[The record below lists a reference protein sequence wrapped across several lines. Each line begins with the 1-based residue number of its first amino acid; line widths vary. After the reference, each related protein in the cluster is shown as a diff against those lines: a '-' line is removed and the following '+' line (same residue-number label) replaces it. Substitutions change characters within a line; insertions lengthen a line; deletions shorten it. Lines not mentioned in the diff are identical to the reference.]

1 MLKAIDRIGV
11 FDRSTGLSPFLLL
24 DGHGSRFELSFLEYI
39 NDANH
44 KWWVCLG
51 LPYGTSIW
59 QVGDSTEQ
67 NGCYKMALIDEKMK
81 LVTQKNDAG
90 LPYSILKTDI
100 IPLVRKAWA
109 VSFARKETNIKAIN
123 ARGWGPRGLNK
134 NCLTHP
140 EVLATKPKAH
150 GNNPISA
157 DVCAGASIL
166 GPDNLNLTEGL
177 AGTLTDRLVAYKNEN
192 DRRMGVNREEITAKK
207 RETATAAINKNKRLT
222 AGLLVCSG
230 SFHLGPEVL
239 RKIKE
244 REIEQQ
250 GQLAERERKTREAYD
265 KHFAE
270 VQAIKALQQLPE
282 QWSSSQLKVM
292 VKWYKQDSDA
302 AIPSKKQELLTRY
315 LETCSREGRVA

>member
-100 IPLVRKAWA
+100 IPPSRSTCDKAKGTRQQ
-109 VSFARKETNIKAIN
+109 SHFSRCLCRSLN
-123 ARGWGPRGLNK
+123 PR
-134 NCLTHP
+134 P
-140 EVLATKPKAH
+140 
-150 GNNPISA
+150 
-157 DVCAGASIL
+157 
-166 GPDNLNLTEGL
+166 
-177 AGTLTDRLVAYKNEN
+177 
-192 DRRMGVNREEITAKK
+192 
-207 RETATAAINKNKRLT
+207 
-222 AGLLVCSG
+222 
-230 SFHLGPEVL
+230 
-239 RKIKE
+239 
-244 REIEQQ
+244 
-250 GQLAERERKTREAYD
+250 
-265 KHFAE
+265 
-270 VQAIKALQQLPE
+270 
-282 QWSSSQLKVM
+282 
-292 VKWYKQDSDA
+292 
-302 AIPSKKQELLTRY
+302 
-315 LETCSREGRVA
+315 